1 MKVTLPA
8 AMDYRRRVRQNMTL
22 PSRGGLKLK
31 ATEKVLVDQPGPES
45 TANVNM
51 QYGKGQVANLV
62 IQQIK
67 NTQLLV
73 LVIKQQWQSSSS
85 SSSEIQ
91 SLLLVLQYRDAFPD
105 ISLQLY
111 RVVFGKS
118 SDDVVEKITSG
129 LKNVLS

>member
-85 SSSEIQ
+85 EIQ

-129 LKNVLS
+129 LKKVLS